1 MKRSVLKS
9 GLIVMLCWLSF
20 SAHAELHTT
29 VIPSTVIPSTVV
41 DALKKS
47 GIPLASVAI
56 YVQAVDSIAPT
67 LSLNADKSMNPASV
81 VKLVTTTAA
90 LDLLT
95 PAYRWKTEVYKDGDV
110 NNGVLTG
117 NLIIKGYGDPSFK
130 AQEFWRLL
138 MSLQQAGRSE
148 EHTSELQSR

>member
-1 MKRSVLKS
+1 
-9 GLIVMLCWLSF
+9 MLCWLSL
-20 SAHAELHTT
+20 SAHAEL
-29 VIPSTVIPSTVV
+29 PNTVV
-41 DALKKS
+41 EALKKS

-81 VKLVTTTAA
+81 MKLVTTTAA

-138 MSLQQAGRSE
+138 MSLQQTGIKEIKDRKSVV
-148 EHTSELQSR
+148 